1 MNEQVEGNLTS
12 NFKVICQ
19 GQAKKKKCGVSGNST
34 DSNFWPDPKVFIK
47 IFLFSTN
54 PALCY
59 LYVRQDW
66 VIRFVL
72 WTVDSTT

>member
-1 MNEQVEGNLTS
+1 MCRL
-12 NFKVICQ
+12 
-19 GQAKKKKCGVSGNST
+19 GQKKNVVFPVTRPTLIFG
-34 DSNFWPDPKVFIK
+34 PDPKAFIK

-66 VIRFVL
+66 VIRCV
-72 WTVDSTT
+72 V